1 MSRHDEIAST
11 GEGVATSGPTAT
23 EAAAASVDDGQES
36 ALAQLTTAV
45 PDGVREAP
53 PVLGALIEEVSGTGV
68 DLSSEPENDP
78 VPPVAPGRAEEP
90 YVRLWVNEFN
100 VDREG
105 HHGVRV
111 FTRSE
116 EHLNN
121 LRARIQSGVDS

>member
-1 MSRHDEIAST
+1 MN
-11 GEGVATSGPTAT
+11 G
-23 EAAAASVDDGQES
+23 GQES

-53 PVLGALIEEVSGTGV
+53 PVPGTLVEEVPGTGV
-68 DLSSEPENDP
+68 DLSPEPKNGP
-78 VPPVAPGRAEEP
+78 VLPVASGRAEEP

-105 HHGVRV
+105 QHGVRV

-121 LRARIQSGVDS
+121 LRARIQSGVFSQCGGEFHSRTPDGLEGHAVACRGSVTR